1 MTAEYVGEYW
11 DWLALDEELE
21 ILDSSRCDDD
31 GVLEVDFKGKGACE
45 DEGPGVEKNG
55 RECDIRLRC
64 ISREPRQV
72 GRLALH
78 TYMVLDVLSIY
89 REETN
94 PLKAR
99 MKRFGW
105 AKCG

>member
-1 MTAEYVGEYW
+1 
-11 DWLALDEELE
+11 
-21 ILDSSRCDDD
+21 
-31 GVLEVDFKGKGACE
+31 
-45 DEGPGVEKNG
+45 
-55 RECDIRLRC
+55 
-64 ISREPRQV
+64 
-72 GRLALH
+72 
-78 TYMVLDVLSIY
+78 MVLDVLSIY